1 LTRPERTETVGL
13 FGKGKRGK
21 VVVIGPDGT
30 PLSLIRSLID
40 RGELPNFGRLFE
52 DGSVRPMT
60 SAIPAVSSVAWSSFM
75 TGKNPGKHGIYGF
88 LDRRANSYD
97 TFIPNSSV
105 MRSETLWEI
114 LSRNG
119 KRVVVMNVP
128 VTYPPRQVNGILVCG
143 FLGPKLEKG
152 TYPPQVGE
160 QLKSMGYR
168 LDVDPWQAREDKD
181 KFLEDLYYTLDKREE
196 AMNHFMETED
206 WDFFMLQIMETD
218 RLHHFLWEEMETGH
232 EKYAPAFLKLYHKI
246 DGLLGRLYDR
256 LDDETTL
263 IVMSDHGFTLM
274 KKEVYVNRWL
284 QDQGWLSFTKD
295 PPESLGDIHPE
306 SKAYSMDPGRIFVNL
321 QGREPQGSV
330 DAGPEYESLRAEL
343 VESFSSLSDPDTG
356 EPMVEGVYRREEIYS
371 GECYDQAPDLV
382 AMPHRGYD
390 LKGSIKKD
398 VLTDRGVING
408 AHTYDDA
415 MLYVRGQEIKK
426 QEVAIVDV
434 MPTILHLMG
443 VPIPED
449 VDGEILI

>member
-1 LTRPERTETVGL
+1 VGL

-40 RGELPNFGRLFE
+40 KGELPNFGRLFE
-52 DGSVRPMT
+52 AGSVRPMT

-97 TFIPNSSV
+97 TFIPNSRA

-114 LSRNG
+114 LSRHG

-196 AMNHFMETED
+196 AMVHFLETED

-232 EKYAPAFLKLYHKI
+232 EKYAPAFLELYHKI
-246 DGLLGRLYDR
+246 DALLGRLYDR
-256 LDDETTL
+256 LDDDTTL

-274 KKEVYVNRWL
+274 KKEVYINRWL
-284 QDQGWLSFTKD
+284 EDQGWLSFTKD

-306 SKAYSMDPGRIFVNL
+306 SKAYSLDPGRIFVNL
-321 QGREPQGSV
+321 RGREPLGSV
-330 DAGPEYESLRAEL
+330 DAGKEYEALRGQLIESL
-343 VESFSSLSDPDTG
+343 SSLSDPDTG
-356 EPMVEGVYRREEIYS
+356 EPMIEAVYRREEIYS

-408 AHTYDDA
+408 AHTFDDA
-415 MLYVRGQEIKK
+415 MLYIRGQEVKK

-434 MPTILHLMG
+434 MPTILHVMG